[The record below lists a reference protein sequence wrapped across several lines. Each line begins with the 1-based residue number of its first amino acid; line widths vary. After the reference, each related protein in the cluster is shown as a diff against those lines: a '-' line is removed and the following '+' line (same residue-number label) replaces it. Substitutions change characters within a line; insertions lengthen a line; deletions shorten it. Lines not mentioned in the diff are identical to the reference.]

1 MKLAIGTND
10 KETLPKRPFGES
22 RYFCVVNLLNAQRF
36 TDDCRVNAVPEHDI
50 SGKRL
55 RIVEELEDCDALVGR
70 SFGAGILRNAAK
82 MRAQI
87 ILTTLGR
94 IDEVVHALQD
104 GSLSQFRQFDPRK
117 RKFVPMEE

>member
-10 KETLPKRPFGES
+10 KETLSKKHFGES
-22 RYFCVVNLLNAQRF
+22 RYFCVVDILNAKRY
-36 TDDCRVNAVPEHDI
+36 TDECRVNRVPEHNI

-55 RIVEELEDCDALVGR
+55 RILEELKDCDALVGR
-70 SFGAGILRNAAK
+70 SFGAGVLRNAVK
-82 MRAQI
+82 THTQI

-94 IDEVVHALQD
+94 IDEAVNALIA
-104 GSLSQFRQFDPRK
+104 GSLGQFRQFDPQK

>member
-10 KETLPKRPFGES
+10 KETLPKKPFGES

-36 TDDCRVNAVPEHDI
+36 TDECRVNEVPEHYI

-55 RIVEELEDCDALVGR
+55 RILEELKDCDALVGR
-70 SFGAGILRNAAK
+70 SFGAGVLRNAAK
-82 MRAQI
+82 TRVQI

-104 GSLSQFRQFDPRK
+104 GSLGQFRQFDPRI